1 MFYGQSG
8 GIIFTFCEK
17 IILLFFTIKLATL
30 VVMAP
35 PPFIN
40 KWELAW
46 ELFYP
51 QLAGGFWIVLNVIC
65 FGLHR
70 IRMRLLS
77 CKMIE
82 IHLADNF

>member
-40 KWELAW
+40 
-46 ELFYP
+46 
-51 QLAGGFWIVLNVIC
+51 
-65 FGLHR
+65 
-70 IRMRLLS
+70 
-77 CKMIE
+77 
-82 IHLADNF
+82 